1 MGYKMSHQNLNNT
14 ALKNATRMVVL
25 AACTAWAG
33 AVVAQPAPN
42 FAPLADVLVSSDTDG
57 FQASRVRT
65 GAFLPYANPWRY
77 SGLAAQ
83 STRYRQGD
91 FRKEVTGVLGV
102 YRDVRRDTLA
112 GVNVEAGVVRVSGHL
127 RPLGDASWR
136 LVPMAGTA
144 IDLTA
149 SADLVETPKALDR
162 GIGYTFL
169 AAGLEQQFG
178 ERFTV
183 TGLAGWQSFSDGNA
197 RPHVRARLIWLAVP
211 DDGITLQLRYRQY
224 ATRQTD
230 VDGAYFNP
238 EDYRQW
244 LGVAAIRKRYA
255 GWTFSGALGAG
266 PERSAGAAAHRSYLA
281 EVRAEGMVAGNV
293 QLALHASYNQSAG
306 FIDSP
311 DYAYRLF
318 GATFIFPL

>member
-1 MGYKMSHQNLNNT
+1 MSHQNFKDT
-14 ALKNATRMVVL
+14 ALQFVAV
-25 AACTAWAG
+25 AACMAWTG
-33 AVVAQPAPN
+33 PIEAQQAPAL
-42 FAPLADVLVSSDTDG
+42 APLTDVLVSSDTDG
-57 FQASRVRT
+57 FQASRVRA

-83 STRYRQGD
+83 STLYKQGD
-91 FRKEVTGVLGV
+91 FRKKVTGVLGV

-136 LVPMAGTA
+136 LVPVAGTA
-144 IDLTA
+144 LDLTA

-183 TGLAGWQSFSDGNA
+183 TGLAGWQTFSDGNA
-197 RPHVRARLIWLAVP
+197 RPHLRARLIWLAVP

-266 PERSAGAAAHRSYLA
+266 PQFITGAEAHTTYLA
-281 EVRAEGMVAGNV
+281 QARAEGVIAGNV
-293 QLALHASYNQSAG
+293 QLALHASYNQSVG

-311 DYAYRLF
+311 DYAYRIF
-318 GATFIFPL
+318 GVTLIVPF